1 MFNPEELT
9 AYTASYTA
17 DPLAAYAGAAF
28 DFSHPQAHMIC
39 GKAVGLFLQAMVL
52 HRTPLQVLELGTM
65 LGYSALC
72 MGAYL
77 EEKATL
83 HTIEKGPQEVQRAR
97 AHMVQAGKAHQIT
110 VYGGEA
116 ATLLDGV
123 LLRDKQWDLVFID
136 ADKKKYLHYYQLLL
150 PRLTAKGMI
159 IADNAFFH
167 AQVWQKTKT
176 PQAQAIDDF
185 NRFVFE
191 DKRVLSF
198 LLPLRDGLHIIIK
211 K

>member
-1 MFNPEELT
+1 MFNPAELT
-9 AYTASYTA
+9 AYMASYTA
-17 DPLAAYAGAAF
+17 DPLAPYAGVAF
-28 DFSHPQAHMIC
+28 DFSHPRAHMIC
-39 GKAVGLFLQAMVL
+39 GKEVGLFLQAMVL
-52 HRTPLQVLELGTM
+52 QRAPLQVLELGTM

-77 EEKATL
+77 EKKAML
-83 HTIEKGPQEVQRAR
+83 HTIEKRPEELRRAR
-97 AHMVQAGKAHQIT
+97 AHIVQAGKAQQIT
-110 VYGGEA
+110 VYEGEA
-116 ATLLDGV
+116 ATLLDGA
-123 LLRDKQWDLVFID
+123 LLRDKQWDLIFID
-136 ADKKKYLHYYQLLL
+136 ADKKKYLQYYQLLL
-150 PRLTAKGMI
+150 PRLKAKGMM

-176 PQAQAIDDF
+176 PRAQALDDF